1 MGYYFD
7 EELFMLIPGLLTGIP
22 SGLFGIATYILSA
35 LAIYTMARRRC
46 LRKPWLAWVPVFNVW
61 LLGSLSD
68 QYQYVVKREEKSK
81 RKWLLGLSFVIA
93 ALWCVVTVLGIVTA
107 GGFMMGHRANAWV
120 GPAIGLLGVLLPLGA
135 ATITRLVI
143 RYMALYDVFKSLDP
157 QNAVLYLCLSVLF
170 RPTEAFFLF
179 FNRDKDGGMPPRKQ
193 EPVYT
198 RPEPQWQPEEPQF
211 WENEV

>member
-22 SGLFGIATYILSA
+22 SGLFGIAPYILTA
-35 LAIYTMARRRC
+35 RAIYTIARRRG

-68 QYQYVVKREEKSK
+68 QFQYVTRREDKSK
-81 RKWLLGLSFVIA
+81 RKWLLGLSALQA
-93 ALWCVVTVLGIVTA
+93 ALWIAVIVLTIVVA
-107 GGFMMGHRANAWV
+107 AAAMMGRRANVWV
-120 GPAIGLLGVLLPLGA
+120 GPAIGLAGVLLPLA
-135 ATITRLVI
+135 AVTVARLVI
-143 RYMALYDVFKSLDP
+143 RYIALYDVFKSLDP
-157 QNAVLYLCLSVLF
+157 DNCVLYLCLSILF

-198 RPEPQWQPEEPQF
+198 QPEPRYHPEENQF

>member
-22 SGLFGIATYILSA
+22 SGLFGIAVYILTA
-35 LAIYTMARRRC
+35 LAVYTMARRRC

-61 LLGSLSD
+61 LLGSLAD

-81 RKWLLGLSFVIA
+81 RKWLLGQSVAQLLLWIAVIVLVAVVA
-93 ALWCVVTVLGIVTA
+93 ASVMIGR
-107 GGFMMGHRANAWV
+107 RANTWV
-120 GPAIGLLGVLLPLGA
+120 GPAIGLAGVLLPLA
-135 ATITRLVI
+135 AVTIARLVI
-143 RYMALYDVFKSLDP
+143 RYMALYDVYKSMDP
-157 QNAVLYLCLSVLF
+157 NNCVLYLCLSILV

-198 RPEPQWQPEEPQF
+198 RPEPQYQPEEHPF
-211 WENEV
+211 WESEA

>member
-7 EELFMLIPGLLTGIP
+7 EELFMLVPGLLTGIP
-22 SGLFGIATYILSA
+22 SGLFGIATYVLTA
-35 LAIYTMARRRC
+35 LGIYTIARRRG

-68 QYQYVVKREEKSK
+68 QYSYVVNREDKSK
-81 RKWLLGLSFVIA
+81 RKWLLGLSILQL
-93 ALWCVVTVLGIVTA
+93 ALWIVVIVLAVAVA
-107 GGFMMGHRANAWV
+107 GSAMFGHRANTWM
-120 GPAIGLLGVLLPLGA
+120 GPAFGLAGVLLPLGA
-135 ATITRLVI
+135 VTIARLVI
-143 RYMALYDVFKSLDP
+143 RYIALYDVFKSLDP
-157 QNAVLYLCLSVLF
+157 NNCVLYLCLSILF

-193 EPVYT
+193 EPVYAQA
-198 RPEPQWQPEEPQF
+198 EPRWRSEEQQF